1 MSTTTEVM
9 TLIREG
15 RVAHVCLNRPEA
27 LNAIDDR
34 VCYRLIEILDALED
48 DPSVNALVIS
58 GRGDRAFSAG
68 ADIKHM
74 RTLESGAGLR
84 RFIELTWRAFERV
97 ANSRLIS
104 IAALHG
110 HVLGGGLELALA
122 CDLRIADGTTS
133 IGLPELGLG
142 SVPGSGAIQR
152 LPALIGTA
160 RTLELITM
168 GRRLSGEQAEKIG
181 LVNAVTTPGVVEEEA
196 LSWARKVASHSGEA
210 LRYLKSG
217 LVGSADMRMAAVWH
231 GLVSDACHQEKNYQD
246 NTDKFKH

>member
-1 MSTTTEVM
+1 MNSVDPAM
-9 TLIREG
+9 RESLY
-15 RVAHVCLNRPEA
+15 RIWDQLRDDDNVHVIIVTGAGE
-27 LNAIDDR
+27 
-34 VCYRLIEILDALED
+34 
-48 DPSVNALVIS
+48 
-58 GRGDRAFSAG
+58 RAFSTGSDLKNTQPPRESFAELMF
-68 ADIKHM
+68 M
-74 RTLESGAGLR
+74 RDNPGTFLHRFGLDKP
-84 RFIELTWRAFERV
+84 I
-97 ANSRLIS
+97 
-104 IAALHG
+104 IAAVNG
-110 HVLGGGLELALA
+110 YAVGGGMELALA
-122 CDLRIADGTTS
+122 CDICIASETAKFGIT
-133 IGLPELGLG
+133 EAKVG

-217 LVGSADMRMAAVWH
+217 LAGGADMRMAAVWH